1 MKTLEGKVAIV
12 TGSGRGLG
20 RAHAKALAAAGAAVV
35 VNDPGVTVN
44 GQGSEERPADK
55 VVDEIRAD
63 GGRSVANHASVSDWA
78 GAEGLIETAVAE
90 FGKLDILVNNAGILR
105 DRMSFN
111 MTEDEWDAVID
122 VHLKGHFATSRFAA
136 SHWRTRAKQGEA
148 VSGRIINTTSEAGL
162 YGHMGQVNYGAAK
175 AGIIGMTFVMTQ
187 ELANM
192 GVTVNAVSPRAVTRM
207 TGSDPENPEQLAMT
221 GLPEQV
227 SPLVV
232 YLASDAAAHI
242 TGQVF
247 LNYAGNLKLLK
258 GFPAVA
264 EQHVDRAFTEET
276 IAEAVEA
283 LFENAS
289 SRLEAFVP

>member
-20 RAHAKALAAAGAAVV
+20 RAHAMALAAAGAAVA

-44 GQGSEERPADK
+44 GQGREERPADD
-55 VVDEIRAD
+55 VVAEIRAD
-63 GGRSVANHASVSDWA
+63 GGQAVANYASVSDWA
-78 GAEGLIETAVAE
+78 GAEGLIEAAVAE

-136 SHWRTRAKQGEA
+136 SHWRARAKQGEA

-187 ELANM
+187 ELARM
-192 GVTVNAVSPRAVTRM
+192 GVTVNAVSPRAMTRM
-207 TGSDPENPEQLAMT
+207 TGEEPENPERLAMT
-221 GLPEQV
+221 GLPEHV

-247 LNYAGNLKLLK
+247 VNYAGNLKLVK

-264 EQHVDRAFTEET
+264 EQHVEGAFTQDT
-276 IAEAVEA
+276 IAGAVEA
-283 LFENAS
+283 LFENES